1 MWNNHQVNQ
10 HYGQSERNRR
20 LAKELQNKRNFRLGC
35 LMVLTPILIFL
46 TLAFLMPKKAH
57 AQTNVVPSAVDNT
70 IYVSQIGDN
79 NTIRISQTGIGH
91 NVAIDLGRVSNVD
104 NTTIDIEQKDL
115 GRKTAIV
122 EIPTGINNGIN
133 ILQQGTGN
141 HTANIQNLNG
151 SGNSINLDQNG
162 AGNHTFNVVAGTGT
176 INNGNTVNAVQSGG
190 VGADKWF
197 QVNLSGAYGATVNV
211 QQTNP
216 TQANQGSM
224 NIQCSS
230 SCGTWSYTRN

>member
-20 LAKELQNKRNFRLGC
+20 LARELENKRNFRLGI
-35 LMVLTPILIFL
+35 LMIVIPFLTFL
-46 TLAFLMPKKAH
+46 TLAFFMPKKAI
-57 AQTNVVPSAVDNT
+57 AADNSVIIDQVGSYNDINVSQQGSGHYAKVVLGTVSAVDNT
-70 IYVSQIGDN
+70 TVSIDQKDSGPKF
-79 NTIRISQTGIGH
+79 TSIRIDS
-91 NVAIDLGRVSNVD
+91 
-104 NTTIDIEQKDL
+104 
-115 GRKTAIV
+115 
-122 EIPTGINNGIN
+122 GINNGVN
-133 ILQQGTGN
+133 VLQQGSGS
-141 HTANIQNLNG
+141 HSSIMNLTG

-190 VGADKWF
+190 AGADKWF

-224 NIQCSS
+224 NIQCSTG
-230 SCGTWSYTRN
+230 CGTWSYIRN